1 MTEEEAESQWRIH
14 GNEVLD
20 NDQDFIAAVNEQK
33 HVGKIVG
40 WSYAIL
46 VTGLLAFM
54 MGFYLWRFRFF
65 WAIVIYVLLLTICAI
80 AGRTISVHAVKNDH
94 LGELVRA
101 AHDRYIRSLVGQD
114 NIQP

>member
-1 MTEEEAESQWRIH
+1 MTKEEAEQQWRIH

-20 NDQDFIAAVNEQK
+20 NDEDFIAAERVQR
-33 HVGKIVG
+33 HVGRIVG

-46 VTGLLAFM
+46 VTCLLAFM

-65 WAIVIYVLLLTICAI
+65 WAIVLYVILLTICAI

-101 AHDRYIRSLVGQD
+101 AHDRYIQD
-114 NIQP
+114 LTKEK